1 VSLRIRLSVILVAG
15 LLLSCSAGHRAPTG
29 WIRVYS
35 SYGSPVNS
43 LVQDPDD
50 PDVIFAAG
58 GWQNVGETRQVG
70 GVLRSDDRGRRWREA
85 NYGLPAGSQVL
96 SLAVTPAGFASETPS
111 LLAGTRSAGLFISVD
126 GGSSWRQMP
135 GGWDQ
140 LTVWSV
146 IGLAGEPPAAA
157 IGTEG
162 YGVFV
167 SEDGGETWLSRN
179 QGLGNLSVK
188 ALAVDP
194 DGNLLAATWYGGAY
208 RSPDRGKS
216 WFSLSQ
222 ELERTSLACLT
233 TSADGSIWLGLQ
245 NAGLWAYRPPVSG
258 FEQQA
263 MESIGQLGVRAI
275 ATVGDLMVVGT
286 SGRGVAIGP
295 QGGPFELIDRGLD
308 NQMVLAVLIMPN
320 APQEI
325 VVGTWSGLYRS
336 IPSRSQ
342 VGLVAVVSL
351 VAATGLGLVILAWRR
366 SVRADA
372 WRAYRTLCSCRP
384 DESVRTLF
392 EQVLVGLKPDQI
404 EPVMLRLAARLETSS
419 KEQCRRLANP
429 VRSFAPLSRLA
440 SEVKNGDN
448 VSEATESLARAAEAL
463 AAALEMFAAGESSAD
478 NAAVARL
485 LALQDRIISTWLRAD
500 SLAHVICLRGQLESL
515 TEAAEQVGLRS
526 ALDHHLAAD
535 LIQVLDSIEQLNR
548 LPGAEDRAL
557 FLGQAL
563 SQSIAAQERAE
574 ERRQM
579 PIAPGTTGIFL
590 AFDSLCKLLT
600 TAMQDIH
607 QRAELVV
614 ELRSKAIRARREAV
628 VVLEIR
634 NVGQGHAQNIVVHLQ
649 SGGDAFNILQS
660 RHDVKSLLR
669 NQSARLEF
677 LVEPQVS
684 DRVRLSF
691 QIAYDDQVRK
701 GHMLEF
707 ADVVELYKITTQQ
720 TFQPLRPNPYVVGR
734 PLLEADFFMGRR
746 QLFREVASALRGAHQ
761 DNVVVLI
768 GQRRMG
774 KTSILRRLP
783 RHLGDAY
790 MPVLIDLQ
798 GLLSTGEAAFFCE
811 IAEIIYDELVFYGCE
826 VTEPSRQ
833 ELERDPGG
841 YFRRH
846 FLAEVCRGL
855 GSRRLLLLFDELE
868 VLEQR
873 IRSGALSQQILPY
886 FRSLMQHEEQIS
898 FIFAGTHR
906 LDELTSDYWAV
917 LFNLAIYFDVGY
929 LDRPEVDRLFTEPTA
944 GYFEF
949 DQLALD
955 KAFQLTGGHP
965 HFSQLVAR
973 ELVELRNHELLDYI
987 TVQDMNRIAETVVE
1001 KGRLHISYL
1010 WEGATRSERLLL
1022 LTLCELLSREGLAT
1036 VSAAHAYL
1044 KTRSVEPGDLPTA
1057 ADSLIRREIL
1067 YENGGLLTFRIELL
1081 RRWLGHHKSLESFT
1095 LAEGREGKE

>member
-1 VSLRIRLSVILVAG
+1 MFRAALATVLIAG
-15 LLLSCSAGHRAPTG
+15 SLLSCSAGYSPPRG
-29 WIRVYS
+29 WTRVYS
-35 SYGSPVNS
+35 SFGSPINC
-43 LVQDPDD
+43 LVQDSGD

-96 SLAVTPAGFASETPS
+96 SLAVMPAGFGSAGSS
-111 LLAGTRSAGLFISVD
+111 LLAGTRSAGLFMSSD

-135 GGWDQ
+135 GDWDRR
-140 LTVWSV
+140 TIWSV
-146 IGLAGEPPAAA
+146 AGISGDPPAAA

-167 SEDGGETWLSRN
+167 SEDGGETWQPRN

-188 ALAVDP
+188 AMAVDSA
-194 DGNLLAATWYGGAY
+194 GNLLAATWYGGAY
-208 RSPDRGKS
+208 ISADRGES
-216 WFSLSQ
+216 WFSLSR
-222 ELERTSLACLT
+222 ELERTSLACLS

-245 NAGLWAYRPPVSG
+245 NAGLWANRPPASG

-263 MESIGQLGVRAI
+263 KKSLGQLGVRAI
-275 ATVGDLMVVGT
+275 ANVGDLMVLGT
-286 SGRGVAIGP
+286 SGRGTAVGP
-295 QGGPFELIDRGLD
+295 PGGPFELIDRGLD
-308 NQMVLAVLIMPN
+308 NQTVLAVLIMPD
-320 APQEI
+320 APREI
-325 VVGTWSGLYRS
+325 IVGTWSGLYRS
-336 IPSRSQ
+336 IPPGSQ
-342 VGLVAVVSL
+342 VVPVTLVSLVAVV
-351 VAATGLGLVILAWRR
+351 GLGLVILGWRR
-366 SVRADA
+366 SVWAEA
-372 WRAYRTLCSCRP
+372 WRAYRSLSRCPPGET
-384 DESVRTLF
+384 VRTLF
-392 EQVLVGLKPDQI
+392 EQVLIPLHPDQI
-404 EPVMLRLAARLETSS
+404 EPVLLRLAVKLEHSS
-419 KEQCRRLANP
+419 KEQCRRLAVP

-440 SEVKNGDN
+440 REVKGGEI
-448 VSEATESLARAAEAL
+448 SGEATESLARAAERL
-463 AAALEMFAAGESSAD
+463 ADDFEMFAAGESSSD

-485 LALQDRIISTWLRAD
+485 LALQDRIICTWLRAD
-500 SLAHVICLRGQLESL
+500 SLAHVICLRAQLESL
-515 TEAAEQVGLRS
+515 TEAAQQVGLKS

-574 ERRQM
+574 ERRQTLF
-579 PIAPGTTGIFL
+579 APGTTGVFL

-614 ELRSKAIRARREAV
+614 SLRSKVIRARREAV
-628 VVLEIR
+628 VVLDIR
-634 NVGQGHAQNIVVHLQ
+634 NVGQGHAQNIVVDLQ
-649 SGGDAFNILQS
+649 SGIDAFNILQS
-660 RHDVKSLLR
+660 RQDVKSLLR

-691 QIAYDDQVRK
+691 HISYDDQVGK
-701 GHMLEF
+701 GHKLEF
-707 ADVVELYKITTQQ
+707 ADVVELFKISNQQ

-734 PLLEADFFMGRR
+734 PLLEADFFMGRE
-746 QLFREVASALRGAHQ
+746 QLFREITSALHGAHQ

-783 RHLGDAY
+783 RHLGDRY
-790 MPVLIDLQ
+790 MPVMIDLQ
-798 GLLSTGEAAFFCE
+798 GLLSTGESAFFSE
-811 IAEIIYDELVFYGCE
+811 IAETIYDELIFKGCD
-826 VTEPSRQ
+826 VNEPSRQ
-833 ELERDPGG
+833 ELDRDPGG

-846 FLAEVCRGL
+846 FLAEVCKSL
-855 GSRRLLLLFDELE
+855 GNRRLLLLFDELE

-873 IRSGALSQQILPY
+873 IRAGSLSQQILPY
-886 FRSLMQHEEQIS
+886 FRSLMQHEQQIS

-917 LFNLAIYFDVGY
+917 LFNLAVYFDVGY
-929 LDRPEVDRLFTEPTA
+929 LNRPEVDRLFTEPTA
-944 GYFEF
+944 GFFEF

-987 TVQDMNRIAETVVE
+987 TVQDMNRVAETVVE
-1001 KGRLHISYL
+1001 KGKLHISYL
-1010 WEGATRSERLLL
+1010 WEGATRTERLLL

-1036 VSAAHAYL
+1036 VQAAHGYL
-1044 KTRSVEPGDLPTA
+1044 STRSISPGDLPSA
-1057 ADSLIRREIL
+1057 ATKLIRKEIL
-1067 YENGGLLTFRIELL
+1067 YETGGLLTFRIELL
-1081 RRWLGHHKSLESFT
+1081 RRWLGHHESLESFIM
-1095 LAEGREGKE
+1095 AESQADRA

>member
-1 VSLRIRLSVILVAG
+1 ML
-15 LLLSCSAGHRAPTG
+15 H
-29 WIRVYS
+29 
-35 SYGSPVNS
+35 
-43 LVQDPDD
+43 
-50 PDVIFAAG
+50 
-58 GWQNVGETRQVG
+58 
-70 GVLRSDDRGRRWREA
+70 
-85 NYGLPAGSQVL
+85 
-96 SLAVTPAGFASETPS
+96 LA
-111 LLAGTRSAGLFISVD
+111 I
-126 GGSSWRQMP
+126 
-135 GGWDQ
+135 
-140 LTVWSV
+140 
-146 IGLAGEPPAAA
+146 
-157 IGTEG
+157 
-162 YGVFV
+162 
-167 SEDGGETWLSRN
+167 
-179 QGLGNLSVK
+179 K
-188 ALAVDP
+188 
-194 DGNLLAATWYGGAY
+194 
-208 RSPDRGKS
+208 
-216 WFSLSQ
+216 
-222 ELERTSLACLT
+222 LER
-233 TSADGSIWLGLQ
+233 
-245 NAGLWAYRPPVSG
+245 
-258 FEQQA
+258 
-263 MESIGQLGVRAI
+263 
-275 ATVGDLMVVGT
+275 
-286 SGRGVAIGP
+286 
-295 QGGPFELIDRGLD
+295 
-308 NQMVLAVLIMPN
+308 
-320 APQEI
+320 
-325 VVGTWSGLYRS
+325 
-336 IPSRSQ
+336 
-342 VGLVAVVSL
+342 
-351 VAATGLGLVILAWRR
+351 
-366 SVRADA
+366 
-372 WRAYRTLCSCRP
+372 
-384 DESVRTLF
+384 
-392 EQVLVGLKPDQI
+392 
-404 EPVMLRLAARLETSS
+404 SS
-419 KEQCRRLANP
+419 KEQCRRLAAP

-440 SEVKNGDN
+440 KEVKSGDN
-448 VSEATESLARAAEAL
+448 AGEATESLARAAESL
-463 AAALEMFAAGESSAD
+463 AVDLEMFAASESNSD

-500 SLAHVICLRGQLESL
+500 SLAHVICLRAQLVSL
-515 TEAAEQVGLRS
+515 TESAEQVGLKS

-563 SQSIAAQERAE
+563 SQSIAAQEHAE
-574 ERRQM
+574 ERRQTLF
-579 PIAPGTTGIFL
+579 APGTTGIFL

-614 ELRSKAIRARREAV
+614 ELRSKVIRARREAV

-649 SGGDAFNILQS
+649 SGSDAFDILQS

-691 QIAYDDQVRK
+691 HIGYDDQVRK

-707 ADVVELYKITTQQ
+707 ADVIELYRITTQQ

-734 PLLEADFFMGRR
+734 PLLEADFFMGRE
-746 QLFREVASALRGAHQ
+746 QLFREVTSALRGAHQ

-783 RHLGDAY
+783 QHLGESY
-790 MPVLIDLQ
+790 MPVMIDLQ
-798 GLLSTGEAAFFCE
+798 GLLSTGDAAFFCE
-811 IAEIIYDELVFYGCE
+811 IAEIIYDELVFKGFD
-826 VTEPSRQ
+826 VSEPSRK
-833 ELERDPGG
+833 ELDRDPGG

-846 FLAEVCRGL
+846 FLAEICQSL

-873 IRSGALSQQILPY
+873 IKAGALSQQILPY
-886 FRSLMQHEEQIS
+886 FRSLMQHEQRIS

-917 LFNLAIYFDVGY
+917 LFNLAVYFDVGY
-929 LDRPEVDRLFTEPTA
+929 LDRLEIDHLFTEPTT
-944 GYFEF
+944 GFFEF

-987 TVQDMNRIAETVVE
+987 TVQDMNRVAETVVE
-1001 KGRLHISYL
+1001 KGKLHISYL
-1010 WEGATRSERLLL
+1010 WEGATRNERLLL

-1044 KTRSVEPGDLPTA
+1044 KTRNVEPGDLPA
-1057 ADSLIRREIL
+1057 AAANLVRREIL

-1095 LAEGREGKE
+1095 LAEGKESKD